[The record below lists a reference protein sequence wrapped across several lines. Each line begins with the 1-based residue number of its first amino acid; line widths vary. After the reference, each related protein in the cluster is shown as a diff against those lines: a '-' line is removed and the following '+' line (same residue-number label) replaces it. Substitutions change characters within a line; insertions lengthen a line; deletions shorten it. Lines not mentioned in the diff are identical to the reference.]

1 MAKAYVDDI
10 CQFLD
15 LAHRQ
20 NMKILSG
27 KTLI

>member
-10 CQFLD
+10 SQFLD
-15 LAHRQ
+15 LAHRE
-20 NMKILSG
+20 NLKILGG

>member
-1 MAKAYVDDI
+1 MVKAYVDDI

-15 LAHRQ
+15 LAHQQ
-20 NMKILSG
+20 NMKILGG